1 MARPS
6 RASSAG
12 SPLPSWFVAE
22 KLGLDDARHRDFG
35 EQIIQALE
43 KISPELAPKMY
54 QHPFAKEIARGPESY
69 AKLLDQARHG
79 KSDEERAGAI
89 DAIAEIAAREPVNP
103 EIIGA
108 LQKLL
113 GEAKS
118 DVVASISARALAS
131 ARDAAFLEHQK
142 NLLLSEN
149 VSELRI
155 AVKLLGFGRH
165 EPAVA
170 PLLDVLKVE
179 NALVAETIIWTLG
192 EIGDEAAVPKLHA
205 LLSQFG
211 MTEEVLE
218 ALGKIGSRA
227 SVVRITPLLLEG
239 TEDQRELAAEALSKI
254 ARKHNGSFGD
264 PGLDQSMRAVL
275 EKVIDE
281 DQSRVARFFAVVT
294 YSLIGGH
301 LEPKRILAALGGKL
315 SDKELASVESV
326 LVPRPTQK
334 AAPKPNKP
342 KGKRGV

>member
-6 RASSAG
+6 RSSQSS

-22 KLGLDDARHRDFG
+22 KLGLDDARHKDFG
-35 EQIIQALE
+35 AQIIQALE
-43 KISPELAPKMY
+43 KISPELLPKMIH
-54 QHPFAKEIARGPESY
+54 HPFAKEIARGADSY
-69 AKLLDQARHG
+69 TKLLDRARHG

-89 DAIAEIAAREPVNP
+89 DAIGEIASRESANEEV
-103 EIIGA
+103 IGA
-108 LQKLL
+108 LQKIL

-118 DVVASISARALAS
+118 ELVASMAARALAS
-131 ARDAAFLEHQK
+131 ANDAAFLEHQH
-142 NLLLSEN
+142 NLLLSDKPTEM
-149 VSELRI
+149 RI
-155 AVKLLGFGRH
+155 AVKLLGFGRYARAV
-165 EPAVA
+165 PA
-170 PLLDVLKVE
+170 LLDVLKVE
-179 NALVAETIIWTLG
+179 NAVVAETIIWTLG

-205 LLSQFG
+205 LLTQFG

-227 SVVRITPLLLEG
+227 SIVRITPLLLEG
-239 TEDQRELAAEALSKI
+239 SEDQRELAAEALAKI
-254 ARKHNGSFGD
+254 ARRNHGSFGD

-281 DQSRVARFFAVVT
+281 DQSRVARFYAIVA

-315 SDKELASVESV
+315 SDKELASVEAV
-326 LVPRPTQK
+326 LLPGRSASALK
-334 AAPKPNKP
+334 GGKP